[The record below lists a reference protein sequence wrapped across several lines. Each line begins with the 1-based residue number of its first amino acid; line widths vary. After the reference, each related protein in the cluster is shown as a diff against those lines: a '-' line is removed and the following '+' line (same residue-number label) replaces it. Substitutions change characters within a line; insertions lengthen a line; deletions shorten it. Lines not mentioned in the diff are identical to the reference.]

1 MNKVCLVGR
10 LTKDPVCEYVNT
22 NNGSV
27 ARSRFTI
34 AVDRGYSNQ
43 DNNGNT
49 ADFISIVAWRKQAE
63 NIAKFQKKGNQIA
76 VEGRIQVDNYTGRD
90 GNQVWST
97 YVVADTI
104 QFLDRKGTIPASDNF
119 GGNDTSMDYD
129 NVSPSDFSSDT
140 SNHDHSTSGAG
151 VWDAGSNIEIDEDEL
166 PFY

>member
-10 LTKDPVCEYVNT
+10 LTKDPTCEYVNT

-34 AVDRGYSNQ
+34 AVDRSFASGNQ
-43 DNNGNT
+43 DGNRT
-49 ADFISIVAWRKQAE
+49 ADFITVVAWRKQAE

-76 VEGRIQVDNYTGRD
+76 IDGRLQVDSYTGKD

-97 YVVADTI
+97 YVVADSV
-104 QFLDRKGTIPASDNF
+104 QFLDRKGDAPSNMNFDDAS
-119 GGNDTSMDYD
+119 S
-129 NVSPSDFSSDT
+129 VSPSDFPSDSS
-140 SNHDHSTSGAG
+140 NQGAS
-151 VWDAGSNIEIDEDEL
+151 VWDAGSNIEIDPDEL

>member
-10 LTKDPVCEYVNT
+10 LTKDPTCEYVNT

-34 AVDRGYSNQ
+34 AVDRSFVSGNQ
-43 DNNGNT
+43 DSNRT
-49 ADFISIVAWRKQAE
+49 ADFITVVAWRKQAE

-76 VEGRIQVDNYTGRD
+76 VDGRLQVDSYTGKD

-97 YVVADTI
+97 YVVADSV
-104 QFLDRKGTIPASDNF
+104 QFLDRKGDTPSNMNF
-119 GGNDTSMDYD
+119 DDSSS
-129 NVSPSDFSSDT
+129 VSPSDFSSDAG
-140 SNHDHSTSGAG
+140 NQGAS
-151 VWDAGSNIEIDEDEL
+151 VWDAGSNIEIDPDEL

>member
-1 MNKVCLVGR
+1 MNRVCLVGR

-22 NNGSV
+22 NNGSI

-34 AVDRGYSNQ
+34 AVDRGFSSQ
-43 DNNGNT
+43 DSTNT

-63 NIAKFQKKGNQIA
+63 NITKFQKKGNQIA
-76 VEGRIQVDNYTGRD
+76 IEGRIQVDSYTGRD

-104 QFLDRKGTIPASDNF
+104 QFLDRKGSVVSDNF
-119 GGNDTSMDYD
+119 GGNSSSSYD
-129 NVSPSDFSSDT
+129 SVSPSDFSSNVSDT
-140 SNHDHSTSGAG
+140 NNSTGAG